1 MPIVFSEHA
10 KIQITERN
18 IPQKRVITTVQNS
31 EKILKSFRSRK
42 LRQRRFGSKIL
53 RVITVTE
60 GSKISIVTAYY
71 LKK

>member
-10 KIQITERN
+10 VIQIKQRA
-18 IPQKRVITTVQNS
+18 ISKISVIKAVKDPDSIT
-31 EKILKSFRSRK
+31 KSFRTRRLRDK
-42 LRQRRFGSKIL
+42 LIGSKIL

-71 LKK
+71 LK